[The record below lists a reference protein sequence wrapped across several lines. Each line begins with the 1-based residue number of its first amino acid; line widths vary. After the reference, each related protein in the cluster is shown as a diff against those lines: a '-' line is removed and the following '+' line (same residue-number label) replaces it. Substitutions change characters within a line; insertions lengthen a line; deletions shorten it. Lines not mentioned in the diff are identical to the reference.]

1 MQWVVVRVI
10 ILEHPFFCREQQ
22 LLHSHCKTI
31 ISLNDF
37 LLIMPI
43 AVSGKNKA
51 AIIEFRKVF
60 SSPAVLRGSSSCTSF
75 IIQSPKNSLSFV
87 PTYKELPVCLSLKCC
102 FALYDVSATI
112 AHPSMDR
119 NPLPLDMR
127 VSCPLLP
134 TLSVGPKLSTK
145 RHHRRILDRQ

>member
-22 LLHSHCKTI
+22 LLHSHCKAI

-43 AVSGKNKA
+43 AVSNKSKV

-87 PTYKELPVCLSLKCC
+87 PTYKELPGLFEFEMLFRS
-102 FALYDVSATI
+102 I
-112 AHPSMDR
+112 
-119 NPLPLDMR
+119 
-127 VSCPLLP
+127 
-134 TLSVGPKLSTK
+134 
-145 RHHRRILDRQ
+145 